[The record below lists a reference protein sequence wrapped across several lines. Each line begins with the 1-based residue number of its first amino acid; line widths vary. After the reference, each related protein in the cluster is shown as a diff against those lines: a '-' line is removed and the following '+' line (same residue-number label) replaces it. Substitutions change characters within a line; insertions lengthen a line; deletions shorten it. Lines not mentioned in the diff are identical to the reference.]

1 MGMLNDRHGNDMDG
15 HAGGHM
21 DMDQAN
27 VPLQSKQEDEMWD
40 RAQGDQ
46 EADVPT
52 TPAAHSAEQ
61 QVVESTSQQA
71 IMVDQANHTASERF

>member
-1 MGMLNDRHGNDMDG
+1 MDG

-40 RAQGDQ
+40 RAQGGQ
-46 EADVPT
+46 EAPT
-52 TPAAHSAEQ
+52 DTATPVHSAEQ
-61 QVVESTSQQA
+61 QVVESTSAQQA
-71 IMVDQANHTASERF
+71 AIVVDQANHIASERF